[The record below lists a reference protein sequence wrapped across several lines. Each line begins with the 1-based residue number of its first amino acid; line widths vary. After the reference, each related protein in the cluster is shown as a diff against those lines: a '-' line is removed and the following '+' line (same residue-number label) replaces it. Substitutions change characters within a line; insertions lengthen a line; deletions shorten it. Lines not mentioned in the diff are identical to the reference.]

1 MKKLLF
7 LLCASQLSF
16 AQQSVFSQPQKDQL
30 NSFNSPSL
38 NDTTQKG
45 IFIADDFELTNAV
58 KIEKVKVFAKTD
70 AGFLDAGNLIS
81 WNILIFQDQ
90 SGKPSAIPGKNETGL
105 VYKFSKLASQGGVT
119 VTQAGNDATNISVEF
134 DTTDNSFV
142 FQPNTK
148 YWISVFPTVK
158 SEENF
163 FSEKFFY
170 WAAST
175 TTTPKLEQAKMV
187 DPDDIMMNSYTT
199 WTDLKGPSMGITG
212 MAFELYGKDALG
224 INDIT
229 KSAIKVYPNP
239 TSKTLSINAKNV
251 KSTEVYSLDGK
262 LVLTSTKSEVNVE
275 TLAKGTYTLV
285 VTFDNGQKSTEKFIK
300 N

>member
-16 AQQSVFSQPQKDQL
+16 AQQALFTQPQKDQL
-30 NSFNSPSL
+30 NAFNSPSL

-45 IFIADDFELTNAV
+45 IFIADDFELASAV

-70 AGFLDAGNLIS
+70 AGFLDAGNVIS
-81 WNILIFQDQ
+81 WNVMIFQDQ
-90 SGKPSAIPGKNETGL
+90 AGKPAGIPSKNETGL
-105 VYKFSKLASQGGVT
+105 VYKFNKLASQGGVT
-119 VTQAGNDATNISVEF
+119 VAQTGNDATNISVEF
-134 DTTDNSFV
+134 DTTDNAFV

-158 SEENF
+158 SEDNF
-163 FSEKFFY
+163 YSEKFFY

-175 TTTPKLEQAKMV
+175 TTTPKLAQAKMV
-187 DPDDIMMNSYTT
+187 DPDDIMMNAYTT

-212 MAFELYGKDALG
+212 VAFELYGKEALG
-224 INDIT
+224 TNDVNKAT
-229 KSAIKVYPNP
+229 VKVYPNP
-239 TSKTLSINAKNV
+239 TSRVLSVKANNV
-251 KSTEVYSLDGK
+251 KAVEVYSLDGK
-262 LVLTSTKSEVNVE
+262 LVLTSAKSEVNVE
-275 TLAKGTYTLV
+275 TLVKGTYTLV